1 MIQLGEEIHPP
12 ISTPMEWLGTS
23 RDLFEFSLY
32 IYKMKK
38 LNNVLCIPG
47 ASLVAQMVKNLL
59 QWRRHRFDPWIVKI
73 SWRIPWT
80 EEPRGLQPMGSQ
92 RATTKQLTFWLSLCS
107 HKIVSALLGK
117 VYLPILCSHLR
128 GLCFHLAWLIKVISQ
143 RR

>member
-59 QWRRHRFDPWIVKI
+59 QLRGPGFDPWVGK
-73 SWRIPWT
+73 IPWRRAWQT
-80 EEPRGLQPMGSQ
+80 TPVFWPGESPWTGEPGRLQSLGSQ
-92 RATTKQLTFWLSLCS
+92 RIR
-107 HKIVSALLGK
+107 HD
-117 VYLPILCSHLR
+117 
-128 GLCFHLAWLIKVISQ
+128 
-143 RR
+143 